1 MKKLV
6 ISIITVFI
14 VIASFVIYSQLNK
27 NDSIGEITIIVVDEI
42 GDTIS
47 NKTYDFTETDTLFT
61 ILDENYE
68 LGCADSSYHLTSN
81 CDFTIFGNRAILQI
95 DTLVTDWTNSYIAI
109 YENDEYSALGIDS
122 IPLNDGDVFR
132 FEYKLV
138 GDDN

>member
-6 ISIITVFI
+6 ISIFAIILV
-14 VIASFVIYSQLNK
+14 VASFIIFSQLNK
-27 NDSIGEITIIVVDEI
+27 NDSTGEITIIVVDEI

-47 NKTYDFTETDTLFT
+47 NKTYDFTESDTLFS

-68 LGCADSSYHLTSN
+68 IGCADSSYNITSECEILLFN
-81 CDFTIFGNRAILQI
+81 SRAILQI
-95 DTLVTDWTNSYIAI
+95 DTLVTDWTNSYIGI
-109 YENDEYSALGIDS
+109 YINDEYSNYGIDS
-122 IPLNDGDVFR
+122 ISLNDGDVFR